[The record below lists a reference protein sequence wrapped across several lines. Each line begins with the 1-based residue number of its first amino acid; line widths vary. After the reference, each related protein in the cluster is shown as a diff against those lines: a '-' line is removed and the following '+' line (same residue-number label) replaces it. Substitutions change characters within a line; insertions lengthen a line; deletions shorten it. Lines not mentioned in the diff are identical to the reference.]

1 MVVEGGGGRVVGH
14 CSQGGQER
22 GGGGVGHVEHDT
34 MGGEGH
40 GVQATVGGAVT
51 VEGQVGAETPVETVA
66 KIVRFLVM

>member
-1 MVVEGGGGRVVGH
+1 
-14 CSQGGQER
+14 
-22 GGGGVGHVEHDT
+22 

-51 VEGQVGAETPVETVA
+51 VEGQVGAEAPVETVA